1 MFLLKPTRPSVP
13 CHCFCAKVGG
23 GGSCNYLLRYYY
35 PCHLHIFTLFIQPGR
50 EPPKT
55 HTGLGWSGGSGYT
68 GLVHGVCGVCVFMDT
83 PFPYHSLTHLVVSPP
98 TRDKIATTDLKL
110 GPDCLFVRRSEV
122 KVTLLSHL
130 QQEFDK

>member
-1 MFLLKPTRPSVP
+1 MCFCSSQPDPVCHAPASVP
-13 CHCFCAKVGG
+13 KE
-23 GGSCNYLLRYYY
+23 SCNYLLRYYC
-35 PCHLHIFTLFIQPGR
+35 PCHLYIFTLFIQPGR

-55 HTGLGWSGGSGYT
+55 HTGLVGMEEVVTQGWSTVYVGC
-68 GLVHGVCGVCVFMDT
+68 VCLFMDT

-98 TRDKIATTDLKL
+98 TRDEIATTDLKL
-110 GPDCLFVRRSEV
+110 GPGCLFVRHGEV